1 MALVTVKKVEFEV
14 VCEGCGVPLFLI
26 EEDPPQGAPFRRR
39 YQHEQEGETPCL
51 TAFEIDITLD
61 VTYEVV

>member
-1 MALVTVKKVEFEV
+1 MALVTVKKIEFEV
-14 VCEGCGVPLFLI
+14 ECEGCGAPLFLI
-26 EEDPPQGAPFRRR
+26 EEDPTQGAPFRRR
-39 YQHEQEGETPCL
+39 YQHETFDDPPCL